1 MERSRDI
8 IVIGG
13 GHAGCEAALAA
24 ASLGVNTL
32 LITTDITKL
41 GVMSCN
47 PSIGGIGK
55 GQIVREID
63 ALGGFTA
70 QCTDLTTLQFRM
82 LNRSKG
88 AAMHSPRA
96 QCDRDLFSLTWRRK
110 LEGATNLAIIQDTI
124 EELLLEEH
132 EGKTLCVGVR
142 SKLGGDIVAQR
153 VILTAG
159 TFLNGLIHV
168 GMYHTPGGRIDESA
182 VPRLT
187 AQLVAH
193 GVKAARFK
201 TGTSPRID
209 LRTIDLDVCRIQAGD
224 IEGGHFSYSIT
235 CPSPLPQRPCYITE
249 TNPETHAILRANLNR
264 SPLFQHV
271 IQGRGPRYCPSIED
285 KIHIF
290 ADKGSHPIFLEPEN
304 SEGNTVYI
312 NGFSTSLPYDVQEVG
327 LHSIRGLEE
336 AHIIRPG
343 YAIEYDY
350 FDPLQLEHSL
360 ASKVIGGLY
369 IAGQL
374 NGTTGYEEA
383 AAQGLLAGINAAHTL
398 LGRTPIVLRRSEAY
412 IGVMI
417 DDLVTKGVDEPYRM
431 FTSRAEHRLSLR
443 EDNADERLYQLSV
456 AIGLRSKEA
465 LEKTATKYETVTALA
480 HYLTQLSLTPEM
492 VNEYLLAQG
501 GTPLPQAIKAHKLL
515 LRPEVKLASLL
526 PHIPTTAF
534 DKNTL
539 SAEIVQSAETRIKYA
554 SYIEKEEQ
562 ESEQTLKIDTIHI
575 PDTLDYTTLE
585 SISIEGRQKLR
596 QHRPKTLGEAKQIP
610 GIKPSDLKAI
620 LIAMRSFVPRGTM
633 EGTEDK

>member
-1 MERSRDI
+1 MERSREI

-63 ALGGFTA
+63 ALGGFTG
-70 QCTDLTTLQFRM
+70 QCTDQTTLQFRM

-96 QCDRDLFSLTWRRK
+96 QCDRDLFSLHWRAK
-110 LEGATNLAIIQDTI
+110 LEATPNLSIIQDTI
-124 EELLLEEH
+124 EELLIETH
-132 EGKTLCVGVR
+132 QGKVRCVGVR
-142 SKLGGDIVAQR
+142 SKLRGELPAQR

-187 AQLVAH
+187 DQLVAH
-193 GVKAARFK
+193 GIRAARFK

-209 LRTIDLDVCRIQAGD
+209 LRTINLDVCRIQAGD
-224 IEGGHFSYSIT
+224 EEGGCFSYST
-235 CPSPLPQRPCYITE
+235 TSPCELRQRPCYITE
-249 TNPETHAILRANLNR
+249 TNPRTHEILRNNLDR
-264 SPLFQHV
+264 SPLFQHI
-271 IQGRGPRYCPSIED
+271 IQGRGPRYCPSVED

-290 ADKGSHPIFLEPEN
+290 ADKPSHPIFLEPEN
-304 SEGNTVYI
+304 SEGNTIYI
-312 NGFSTSLPYDVQEVG
+312 NGFSTSLPYDVQETG
-327 LHSIRGLEE
+327 LHSIHGLEE

-350 FDPLQLEHSL
+350 FDPLQLEHTL
-360 ASKVIGGLY
+360 ASKVIAQLY

-383 AAQGLLAGINAAHTL
+383 AAQGLLAGINAAHSL
-398 LGRTPIVLRRSEAY
+398 MGKAPIILRRSEAY

-443 EDNADERLYQLSV
+443 QDNADERLYSLAQ
-456 AIGLRSKEA
+456 AIGLRSTTA
-465 LEKTATKYETVTALA
+465 LERTREKYEKVTLFST
-480 HYLTQLSLTPEM
+480 HLSQSSLTPESI
-492 VNEYLLAQG
+492 NAYLTAQNS
-501 GTPLPQAIKAHKLL
+501 TPLPQAIKAHKLL
-515 LRPEVKLASLL
+515 LRPEVKLDALL
-526 PHIPTTAF
+526 SHLPTLIPNDF
-534 DKNTL
+534 TL
-539 SAEIVQSAETRIKYA
+539 SSEIIHSTETRIKYA

-575 PDTLDYTTLE
+575 PDTLDYSTIE
-585 SISIEGRQKLR
+585 SISIEGRQKLH
-596 QHRPKTLGEAKQIP
+596 QHRPRTLGEAKHIP

-620 LIAMRSFVPRGTM
+620 LIAMRSFVPRGTK
-633 EGTEDK
+633 E

>member
-24 ASLGVNTL
+24 ARLGADTL

-63 ALGGFTA
+63 ALGGYTG
-70 QCTDLTTLQFRM
+70 QCTDRTTLQFRM

-110 LEGATNLAIIQDTI
+110 LEATPHLSILQDTI
-124 EELLLEEH
+124 EELLLEKR
-132 EGKTLCVGVR
+132 GDSTVCVGVR
-142 SKLGGDIVAQR
+142 SKLRGEILGQK

-159 TFLNGLIHV
+159 TFLNGLIHI
-168 GMYHTPGGRIDESA
+168 GMYHTAGGRIDESA

-193 GVKAARFK
+193 GLQAARFK

-209 LRTIDLDVCRIQAGD
+209 LRTIDLSVCRVQEGD
-224 IEGGHFSYSIT
+224 AEGGRFSFTPEDY
-235 CPSPLPQRPCYITE
+235 SPLPKRPCYITD
-249 TNPETHAILRANLNR
+249 TNPTTHAILQRNLDR

-290 ADKGSHPIFLEPEN
+290 SDKSSHPIFLEPEN
-304 SEGNTVYI
+304 SEGHTIYI
-312 NGFSTSLPYDVQEVG
+312 NGFSTSLPFDVQEEG
-327 LHSIRGLEE
+327 LHSIKGLED

-350 FDPLQLEHSL
+350 FNPQQLDHTL
-360 ASKVIGGLY
+360 ASQVIRNLY

-383 AAQGLLAGINAAHTL
+383 AAQGLLAGINAARTL
-398 LGRTPIVLRRSEAY
+398 QSLPPIILRRSDGY

-417 DDLVTKGVDEPYRM
+417 DDLISKGVDEPYRM

-443 EDNADERLYQLSV
+443 QDNADKRLFSLAQE
-456 AIGLRSKEA
+456 IGLQAADYLSRTEEKYTAIQSLRDYLESLSLPPEA
-465 LEKTATKYETVTALA
+465 INPFLA
-480 HYLTQLSLTPEM
+480 HHDS
-492 VNEYLLAQG
+492 
-501 GTPLPQAIKAHKLL
+501 TPLPQSIKAQKLI
-515 LRPEVKLASLL
+515 LRPEIRLGDLIDAL
-526 PHIPTTAF
+526 PQYFPSTPLPDIITST
-534 DKNTL
+534 
-539 SAEIVQSAETRIKYA
+539 EILIKYA
-554 SYIEKEEQ
+554 NYIEKEEQ
-562 ESEQTLKIDTIHI
+562 ETQQTYKIDTIHI
-575 PDTLDYTTLE
+575 PETLDFSTIE
-585 SISIEGRQKLR
+585 SISIEGRQKLCS
-596 QHRPKTLGEAKQIP
+596 HRPRTLGEAKQIP
-610 GIKPSDLKAI
+610 GIKPSDLQAI
-620 LIAMRSFVPRGTM
+620 LIAMRSFVPRETK
-633 EGTEDK
+633 ES